1 MKLSILQ
8 QQLSQGLGMVSRAVS
23 PRSTLPVLG
32 NVLLASDEGRLRLS
46 ATNLELGI
54 TAWINAQ
61 IEEEG
66 SITVPAR
73 TFADLVSTL
82 PGEKVQLTV
91 NLKTQTLKVTS
102 GSSVTDIKGIS
113 ADEFPPVPTPDLSE
127 GIELNVAD
135 FKEII
140 HQVAF
145 CASTDE
151 ARPVLQGVLVTVE
164 NGSISMAATDGFRIS
179 VRRAAL
185 AGTVESQY
193 RIIVPARALN
203 ELARI
208 ATDGNQTLKMVVQ
221 PERGQVLFHLKHAEL
236 VSQLIEGNFPDY
248 NVIIPRSFKTSSVLS
263 TSAFLNACRQTEII
277 ARDSNNVVRLNI
289 LPGSE
294 TPGQIELS
302 AQSEET
308 GSGESRIEAAIEG
321 PGLVIA
327 FNVVYLRE
335 VLDIIK
341 SPSVALETNANNTP
355 GMLRPVGDDEFQ
367 HVIMPMHLG

>member
-54 TAWINAQ
+54 TAWINAK

-82 PGEKVQLTV
+82 PSDKVSLTL
-91 NLKTQTLKVTS
+91 NSKTHTLNVKS
-102 GSSVTDIKGIS
+102 GSSVTDIKGID
-113 ADEFPPVPTPDLSE
+113 ADEFPPMPSPNLEE
-127 GIELNVAD
+127 GLELNVAD
-135 FKEII
+135 FKEFIR
-140 HQVAF
+140 QVAF

-151 ARPVLQGVLVTVE
+151 ARPVLQGVLITVE
-164 NGSISMAATDGFRIS
+164 DSRLTFAATDGFRIS
-179 VRRAAL
+179 VRSASL
-185 AGTVESQY
+185 PEPSPQPY
-193 RIIVPARALN
+193 RVIVPARALN

-208 ATDGNQTLKMVVQ
+208 ATDGSQNLKMLIQ
-221 PERGQVLFHLKHAEL
+221 PDRGQVLFHLKDAEL
-236 VSQLIEGNFPDY
+236 VTQLIEGNFPDY
-248 NVIIPRSFKTSSVLS
+248 KVIIPRSFKTSSVLS

-277 ARDSNNVVRLNI
+277 ARDSNNVVRLDI
-289 LPGSE
+289 KPGGDV
-294 TPGQIELS
+294 PGQIELS

-308 GSGESRIEAAIEG
+308 GSGESKIEAAVDG

-335 VLDIIK
+335 VLDVIK
-341 SPSVALETNANNTP
+341 TPSIALETNANNTP
-355 GMLRPVGDDEFQ
+355 GMIRPVGDDAFQ